1 MTVSNR
7 SGSAHDGA
15 QSQGG
20 APEGAQARSG
30 RGPGA
35 EPVLAAPTTP
45 DAATVPDTPDALA
58 APDAP
63 AAWPGQPEA
72 AETAG
77 GNVAA
82 AGAEPPDEAPFWDL
96 SDPEDSEEDPP
107 GGFRW
112 ERVVDVPP
120 SDSLSEEP
128 ADERADPARPQW
140 KLVVTP
146 VEDTTGGSQ
155 PGIGQ
160 RRGNLTHLAA
170 NPRMRVWR
178 WRIVVAA
185 LVMLGFSIWVSWQL
199 GLTLAVIV
207 VIADTIYRSRKN
219 YSGRPKMTGAQ
230 RRTRRQLAKLGRAGY
245 RAMHAGAI
253 PDSEDQ
259 IDHLVVGPAGVFAI
273 DSEAWDKHL
282 VVRTKKGTQ
291 LWHGPFSMK
300 DRLVHAQWEAQR
312 AGDLLSG
319 EVGRPVS
326 VRPAMA
332 VYGPKIP
339 WDVATIRDVD
349 VFSGPRLRKYLR
361 RRVRQSGVRPLNDEE
376 IERIYKAANKAF
388 PHLSSGSPAS

>member
-1 MTVSNR
+1 VTDAAEVT
-7 SGSAHDGA
+7 A
-15 QSQGG
+15 
-20 APEGAQARSG
+20 
-30 RGPGA
+30 A
-35 EPVLAAPTTP
+35 EP
-45 DAATVPDTPDALA
+45 
-58 APDAP
+58 
-63 AAWPGQPEA
+63 
-72 AETAG
+72 AEET
-77 GNVAA
+77 
-82 AGAEPPDEAPFWDL
+82 PFWDL
-96 SDPEDSEEDPP
+96 SPDEDSEEDPP

-128 ADERADPARPQW
+128 AERADPDRPQW
-140 KLVVTP
+140 KAVVTP

-185 LVMLGFSIWVSWQL
+185 LVMLVFSIWVSWQL

-219 YSGRPKMTGAQ
+219 YAGQPKMTRAQ
-230 RRTRRQLAKLGRAGY
+230 RRTRRQLNKLRRAGY

-253 PDSEDQ
+253 PESEDQ
-259 IDHLVVGPAGVFAI
+259 IDHVVIGPAGVFAI

-282 VVRTKKGTQ
+282 IVRAKKGTQ
-291 LWHGPFSMK
+291 LWHGPVSKK
-300 DRLVHAQWEAQR
+300 DRLEHAQWEAQR

-319 EVGRPVS
+319 EVGKPVS
-326 VRPAMA
+326 VRPALA
-332 VYGPKIP
+332 VYGPKVP
-339 WDVATIRDVD
+339 WDVATIREVD

-361 RRVRQSGVRPLNDEE
+361 RRIRQSGVRPLDGEE
-376 IERIYKAANKAF
+376 IERIYRAANKAF
-388 PHLSSGSPAS
+388 PHFTAGSPAS

>member
-1 MTVSNR
+1 MTMSNR
-7 SGSAHDGA
+7 SGAAHDGA

-20 APEGAQARSG
+20 APEGAHPRSG
-30 RGPGA
+30 RGSGA

-45 DAATVPDTPDALA
+45 DAAIVPDALA
-58 APDAP
+58 GP
-63 AAWPGQPEA
+63 AAWPGQSEA
-72 AETAG
+72 AESARGT
-77 GNVAA
+77 VAA
-82 AGAEPPDEAPFWDL
+82 AGAEAPDEAPFWDL
-96 SDPEDSEEDPP
+96 SDPEDSDEDPP

-112 ERVVDVPP
+112 ERVMDVPP

-140 KLVVTP
+140 KPVVTP
-146 VEDTTGGSQ
+146 VEDTTEGSQ

-185 LVMLGFSIWVSWQL
+185 LVMLGFSIWVSWPL

-230 RRTRRQLAKLGRAGY
+230 RRTRRQLGKLGRAGY

-300 DRLVHAQWEAQR
+300 DRLVHAQWEAER

-326 VRPAMA
+326 VRAAMA

-361 RRVRQSGVRPLNDEE
+361 RRVRQSGVRPLSDEE
-376 IERIYKAANKAF
+376 IERIYMAANKAF
-388 PHLSSGSPAS
+388 PHLSSGSPGS